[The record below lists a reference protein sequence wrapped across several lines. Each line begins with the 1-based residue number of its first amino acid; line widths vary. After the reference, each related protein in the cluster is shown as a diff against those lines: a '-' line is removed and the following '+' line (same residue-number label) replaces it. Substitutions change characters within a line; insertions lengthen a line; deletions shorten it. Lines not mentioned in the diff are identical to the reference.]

1 MTAAIRRLVSGAIA
15 FRSTRSRRS
24 LSARASPAISAATDS
39 ATSGG
44 TIDRSTDDSR
54 TTASRSGRSSIPR
67 PLGELDRSRAT
78 TRSRPDDASAAS
90 QERVGNRASHRARAD
105 DPDGRH
111 KERVYERSKA

>member
-54 TTASRSGRSSIPR
+54 TTASRSGRSSI
-67 PLGELDRSRAT
+67 RALSASSIVLAL
-78 TRSRPDDASAAS
+78 RLAAGPDDASAAS